1 MRCTWSLLA
10 ARHTHNETPFTCH
23 HKSSRATS
31 CAVSASSRE
40 ATTALLEVNKGET
53 PSRVCVRSKGP
64 PAWAHSTGLQS
75 FTFKSRE
82 PLRLCSFYAAFSL
95 DAVAQKKKKKK
106 NCLASILA
114 SCFQHD
120 SPQMMPREAKSKV
133 HPGWDISLSRTT
145 GSLLNLLPASSSS
158 EFQKMLRKSSS
169 CMQWTQL
176 HTLHGMDVVP

>member
-31 CAVSASSRE
+31 YAVSASSRE

-95 DAVAQKKKKKK
+95 EAVAQKKRRKKIVLQASWHHAFSMTFPKWCPGK
-106 NCLASILA
+106 QSPKSILDETFLWA
-114 SCFQHD
+114 E
-120 SPQMMPREAKSKV
+120 PQAPSL
-133 HPGWDISLSRTT
+133 IS
-145 GSLLNLLPASSSS
+145 SLLPPLLNS
-158 EFQKMLRKSSS
+158 RR
-169 CMQWTQL
+169 C
-176 HTLHGMDVVP
+176 